1 MRRPDRARASNA
13 PLTGRAGGG
22 ILLLAAVVLAVLGC
36 GGKPKPRFDAK
47 AWAGKMATPGTYD
60 PIVTPAAK
68 KASEVSLPDDTP
80 VVGVVV
86 NGKARAYKISA
97 LSPLHSHVVNDL
109 IDGVPVS
116 VTYCDL
122 AKCLRVYSH
131 PAQGKPLELQQ
142 VGRSNTGLLLRYEG
156 RIYAQATGK
165 TFGSEEVELGLEQV
179 EATETTWKAWRERY
193 PDTDVYVGSDP
204 AA

>member
-1 MRRPDRARASNA
+1 MTKGDRAYPRRV
-13 PLTGRAGGG
+13 P
-22 ILLLAAVVLAVLGC
+22 LLLVAAVFAAFGC
-36 GGKPKPRFDAK
+36 GGKPAKPRFDAK
-47 AWAGKMATPGTYD
+47 VMAGKVATPGTY
-60 PIVTPAAK
+60 PPVVTPAAK
-68 KASEVSLPDDTP
+68 KVADARLADDCP

-86 NGKARAYKISA
+86 KGKARAYTIEA
-97 LSPLHSHVVNDL
+97 LSSMQRHVVNDL
-109 IDGVPVS
+109 ISGVPVT

-131 PAQGKPLELQQ
+131 PAQGKPLELHQ

-165 TFGSEEVELGLEQV
+165 TFGGEEVELGLEQV
-179 EATETTWKAWRERY
+179 EATETTWRAWRERY

-204 AA
+204 AT